1 MIYHGYLWQFFQQKK
16 KILKINHFPKNIFFK
31 NYYILLCLVATLKW
45 VGKLSFDFLYLGK
58 NNSCSRQAKQIKSK
72 DSFTLTT
79 FFFFFFLILSN
90 LGKRRKLYSVLV
102 HLDSRICTCGFRFK
116 WLKSKYHVW
125 IVLKDQEFQ
134 MTNPQRILTL

>member
-1 MIYHGYLWQFFQQKK
+1 MAIFSKK
-16 KILKINHFPKNIFFK
+16 KKNLENKSLSKKHFLK
-31 NYYILLCLVATLKW
+31 NYHILLYLVATLKW

-72 DSFTLTT
+72 DSFPLTT
-79 FFFFFFLILSN
+79 FFFFFFFLILSN
-90 LGKRRKLYSVLV
+90 IGKRRKLYSVLV